1 VANAKRIK
9 TKYMRMKF
17 VGQPKLFQ
25 DIIAL
30 LANFSQF
37 SLKSTDRLAGL
48 EELYIFGNYSD
59 KNKDA
64 LRN

>member
-1 VANAKRIK
+1 MANAKRIK

-37 SLKSTDRLAGL
+37 SLKSTDRL